1 MVLRTDN
8 DCTTICSQP
17 CQTTLPRIFLQKNV
31 AGGFAV
37 SIRQSPPVR
46 QRNLPLSEGIQYL
59 RNQAKENK
67 NENKSENNS

>member
-8 DCTTICSQP
+8 DCTTIRSQP

-37 SIRQSPPVR
+37 SIRQSPSSQTAEPAALRRYTVP
-46 QRNLPLSEGIQYL
+46 QESGEGEQK
-59 RNQAKENK
+59 RKQV
-67 NENKSENNS
+67 